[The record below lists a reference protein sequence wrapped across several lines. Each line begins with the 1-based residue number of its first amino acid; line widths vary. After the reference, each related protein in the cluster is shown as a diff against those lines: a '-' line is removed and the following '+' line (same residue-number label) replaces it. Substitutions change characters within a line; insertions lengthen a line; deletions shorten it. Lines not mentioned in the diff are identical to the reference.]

1 MHLLQSLRIHP
12 NKLNGFINM
21 KEGTFISGGQEW
33 VLSVKKGQYHI
44 GYYGDDSTFEFMCPT
59 ETMRDYFQKL
69 STFILQAAKMN
80 LLKLLQRSLP

>member
-1 MHLLQSLRIHP
+1 
-12 NKLNGFINM
+12 M

-69 STFILQAAKMN
+69 STFIHITGSKDEFIEAASKVATIIY
-80 LLKLLQRSLP
+80 K